1 MVDVTTFTI
10 VVWAGSTSTAGCV
23 MGMLGKVVA
32 ISGGVFA
39 GGGLGFYLK
48 ETYYLRL
55 KREERSRLEEEWME
69 LVRARKDKEQLLRT
83 MK

>member
-1 MVDVTTFTI
+1 MRKWWNFSCWRDFQPCATTTFTI
-10 VVWAGSTSTAGCV
+10 VVWAGAGCV

-55 KREERSRLEEEWME
+55 KREERSRLEEE
-69 LVRARKDKEQLLRT
+69 
-83 MK
+83 